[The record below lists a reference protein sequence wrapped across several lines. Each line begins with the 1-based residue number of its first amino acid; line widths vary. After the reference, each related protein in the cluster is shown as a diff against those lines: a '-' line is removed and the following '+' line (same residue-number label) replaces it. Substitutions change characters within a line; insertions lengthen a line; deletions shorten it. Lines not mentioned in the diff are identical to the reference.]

1 MRLFIVRHA
10 KAADLP
16 ADPCCAPRGC
26 GCSSLDAD
34 SRRPLT
40 RRGVA
45 QAEFLAS
52 WLGAAERRPQLIL
65 ASAAVRAM
73 ETATRLHRVLGAACE
88 LRAATELA
96 QDRPIGDALALIERY
111 AHVRDLMFVGHNPQ
125 VGELLSVL
133 ARGLPPQQLL
143 MRTGDLVALDIR
155 AADPIGSAK
164 IADRQRLD
172 DRAGPDDSLTLASA
186 IRVTA
191 AGGC

>member
-1 MRLFIVRHA
+1 MRLYIVRHA
-10 KAADLP
+10 KAADLS
-16 ADPCCAPRGC
+16 ADSCCAPQGC
-26 GCSSLDAD
+26 GCTGMNAD

-45 QAEFLAS
+45 QAEFLAT
-52 WLGAAERRPQLIL
+52 WIGTADRRPQLIL

-73 ETATRLHRVLGAACE
+73 ETATRLHRALGGACE
-88 LRAATELA
+88 LRIASELT
-96 QDRPIGDALALIERY
+96 QDRPVGDALSLIQWH
-111 AHVRDLMFVGHNPQ
+111 AQVRDLMFVGHNPQ

-133 ARGLPPQQLL
+133 ACGLPPQQLL

-155 AADPIGSAK
+155 ASDPVGSAK

-172 DRAGPDDSLTLASA
+172 DRAGPDDSLMPASA
-186 IRVTA
+186 IRVRA

>member
-1 MRLFIVRHA
+1 MG
-10 KAADLP
+10 P
-16 ADPCCAPRGC
+16 
-26 GCSSLDAD
+26 DAD

-52 WLGAAERRPQLIL
+52 WMGTSDRRPQLIL
-65 ASAAVRAM
+65 ASAAIRAM
-73 ETATRLHRVLGAACE
+73 DTAHTLQ
-88 LRAATELA
+88 RAIGCKLLVAPELA
-96 QDRPIGDALALIERY
+96 VDRPVSDALALIQHH
-111 AHVRDLMFVGHNPQ
+111 AQVRDLMIVGHNPQ

-133 ARGLPPQQLL
+133 ACGLPPQQLL

-155 AADPIGSAK
+155 ATDPVGSAK

-172 DRAGPDDSLTLASA
+172 DRAGLDESLTPASA
-186 IRVTA
+186 IRVRA